1 MQAELHSSCQQFSCL
16 CRHKFNLKTPLQKG
30 CKLEVCQP
38 RANGSFSLKTETDPN
53 GGGDYAVTSMQQ
65 LLSVPYALYARDAGN
80 GFSGDYNDLT
90 NKPAIPQSVGEL
102 TLDANYITMDS
113 VPNILD

>member
-1 MQAELHSSCQQFSCL
+1 M
-16 CRHKFNLKTPLQKG
+16 
-30 CKLEVCQP
+30 
-38 RANGSFSLKTETDPN
+38 
-53 GGGDYAVTSMQQ
+53 
-65 LLSVPYALYARDAGN
+65 SVPYALYARDAGN

>member
-1 MQAELHSSCQQFSCL
+1 MQAEPHSSCQQFSCL

-38 RANGSFSLKTETDPN
+38 RVNGSFSLKTETDPN
-53 GGGDYAVTSMQQ
+53 GGGDYAVTSVQQ
-65 LLSVPYALYARDAGN
+65 LLSVPYALFARDAGN